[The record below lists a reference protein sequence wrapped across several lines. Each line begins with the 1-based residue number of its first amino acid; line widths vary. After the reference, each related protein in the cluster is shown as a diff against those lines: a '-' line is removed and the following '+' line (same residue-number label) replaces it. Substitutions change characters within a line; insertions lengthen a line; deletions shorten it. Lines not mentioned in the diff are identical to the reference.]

1 VESFARERLH
11 LRREQDVPI
20 VLIIEDDR
28 VAREALA
35 MVLRRKGFEVIAAA
49 GLGEGIPLLASKSPD
64 YLILDLTLSD
74 GLGTS
79 ALRYVREQK
88 LATKVAITTGTSRRE
103 VLDAVEKLGPDKLFQ
118 KPYSVSD
125 LVNWVR
131 QAA

>member
-1 VESFARERLH
+1 MPV
-11 LRREQDVPI
+11 

-35 MVLRRKGFEVIAAA
+35 MVLRRRGFEVIAAA
-49 GLGEGIPLLASKSPD
+49 GLAEGIPLLASKAPNF
-64 YLILDLTLSD
+64 LILDLTLSD

-103 VLDAVEKLGPDKLFQ
+103 VLDAVDKLGPDKLFT
-118 KPYSVSD
+118 KPYSVND
-125 LVNWVR
+125 LVKWVR
-131 QAA
+131 DAA